1 MDGRCG
7 HYEAV
12 SGGEGAGARLR
23 AEMVAHLTERGG
35 LSSPQVA
42 AALAEVPRHIFI
54 PGVELSEAYADQAVV
69 TRYRD
74 GVPVSSASQPAIVAL
89 MLEQLRP
96 PAGGSILEIGAGTG
110 YNAAL
115 LSTLVGPSGRVVTV
129 DIDPEVADEARS
141 HLSEAGVTNV
151 EVICGDGA
159 LGGPGNAPY
168 DGIIVTAGAS
178 DLAPAWAGQLAA
190 HGRLV
195 VPLSIRG
202 VQQCVTFVRADGHL
216 QSVAVCECGFMPL
229 AGTMANADRQ
239 QPVPGHPGVYVE
251 APAGT
256 EVDIG
261 LVGRAMDDRGPG
273 AGIGVTASAMEVFG
287 SLRRWLAFHDR
298 ATATLSYIGPAEGAD
313 ASGVPPVIDFLHH
326 GDVQRSSPGLL
337 GRAGF
342 AVLDLAG
349 PVAAP
354 GEPGPGEP
362 GPGEPGPGEP
372 GLDTALGLAVR
383 GYGQA
388 GQETA
393 RLRELVTAWD
403 RAGRP
408 GAGRLRID
416 AYPSGTSPPG
426 TSPPGTGGSVYPAL
440 HTTFVVSLR

>member
-1 MDGRCG
+1 
-7 HYEAV
+7 
-12 SGGEGAGARLR
+12 
-23 AEMVAHLTERGG
+23 MVAHLTERDG
-35 LSSPQVA
+35 LTSPQVA
-42 AALAEVPRHIFI
+42 AALAEIPRHVFV
-54 PGVELSEAYADQAVV
+54 PGVELSEAYADRAVV

-74 GVPVSSASQPAIVAL
+74 GVPASSASQPAIVAI

-115 LSTLVGPSGRVVTV
+115 LSKLVGPSGRVVTV

-141 HLSEAGVTNV
+141 HLSEAGITNV

-159 LGGPGNAPY
+159 LGWPRHAPY

-202 VQQCVTFVRADGHL
+202 VQQCVTLVRAGSHL
-216 QSVAVCECGFMPL
+216 HSVAVCECGFMPL
-229 AGTMANADRQ
+229 AGSMANADRH
-239 QPVPGHPGVYVE
+239 QPVPGHPGVYME
-251 APAGT
+251 AAADT

-261 LVGRAMDDRGPG
+261 VVGRAMDDRGPG
-273 AGIGVTASAMEVFG
+273 AGIGISAPAMEVFG

-298 ATATLSYIGPAEGAD
+298 AAATLSYIGPAEGAA
-313 ASGVPPVIDFLHH
+313 ASGVPAVLDFRQ
-326 GDVQRSSPGLL
+326 GGGAQRSSPGLL

-342 AVLDLAG
+342 AVLDLAA
-349 PVAAP
+349 PVAAACDR
-354 GEPGPGEP
+354 GP
-362 GPGEPGPGEP
+362 
-372 GLDTALGLAVR
+372 DTTLELAVR

-393 RLRELVTAWD
+393 RLRELIAAWD
-403 RAGRP
+403 AAGRL

-416 AYPSGTSPPG
+416 AYPAGISPPR
-426 TSPPGTGGSVYPAL
+426 TGGSVYRAL
-440 HTTFVVSLR
+440 HTTFVVSLL

>member
-1 MDGRCG
+1 MA
-7 HYEAV
+7 HYEAA
-12 SGGEGAGARLR
+12 SSEGAGARLR

-42 AALAEVPRHIFI
+42 AALAEVPRHVFV

-74 GVPVSSASQPAIVAL
+74 GVPASSASQPAIVAV

-115 LSTLVGPSGRVVTV
+115 LSKLVGPSGRVVTV

-141 HLSEAGVTNV
+141 HLSEAGITNV

-159 LGGPGNAPY
+159 LGWPGNAPY

-178 DLAPAWAGQLAA
+178 DLAPAWAGQLAV

-195 VPLSIRG
+195 VPLSLRG

-216 QSVAVCECGFMPL
+216 HSVAVCECGFMPL
-229 AGTMANADRQ
+229 VGSMANADRH

-251 APAGT
+251 AAADT
-256 EVDIG
+256 EVDRG
-261 LVGRAMDDRGPG
+261 VVGRAMDDRGPR
-273 AGIGVTASAMEVFG
+273 AGLGISASAMEVFG

-298 ATATLSYIGPAEGAD
+298 AAVTLRYTGPAEGAD
-313 ASGVPPVIDFLHH
+313 TSGVPPVLDLRHRD
-326 GDVQRSSPGLL
+326 GAQRSSPGLL

-349 PVAAP
+349 AVATV
-354 GEPGPGEP
+354 GEQGLDAT
-362 GPGEPGPGEP
+362 P
-372 GLDTALGLAVR
+372 GLDTTPGLAVR

-388 GQETA
+388 GQEEA
-393 RLRELVTAWD
+393 RLRELIAAWD
-403 RAGRP
+403 AAGRP

-416 AYPSGTSPPG
+416 AYPAG
-426 TSPPGTGGSVYPAL
+426 TSPPGTGGSVHPAA
-440 HTTFVVSLR
+440 HMTFVVSLL